1 MLLSLL
7 GVVVALGAFNSVQAR
22 RLEARYPLAGRRV
35 EVRGGAIHVL
45 ERPASGEERA
55 AILLIH
61 GASGNSADP
70 FVALSEGL
78 SARGFRVVS
87 LDRPGHGFSARI
99 GGRGA
104 AAPVRQADALRQAVE
119 KLGVT
124 EAVVVGHSLGVITA
138 LAMALEAPAFVRA
151 LVLIAP
157 VSHPWPG
164 GVACYYRLGAHPWVG
179 PPFRRLVTLP
189 VGMARM
195 RSAVAA
201 VFAPNT
207 PPPDF
212 IEATRLPLVLRPLHF
227 LANCEDVAHAE
238 AAVAVLS
245 PHYGRIGA
253 PTEIVTGDS
262 DGVAY
267 AHLHSAGLA
276 RQVPAARL
284 TTLEG
289 VGHAPHHVAPD
300 RIADIIV
307 EAERR
312 ATAAATLYVPTV
324 AMRRLLVPP
333 TVPNGT
339 PATTMM
345 RSPGPAK
352 PSI

>member
-1 MLLSLL
+1 M
-7 GVVVALGAFNSVQAR
+7 
-22 RLEARYPLAGRRV
+22 
-35 EVRGGAIHVL
+35 
-45 ERPASGEERA
+45 
-55 AILLIH
+55 
-61 GASGNSADP
+61 
-70 FVALSEGL
+70 
-78 SARGFRVVS
+78 
-87 LDRPGHGFSARI
+87 
-99 GGRGA
+99 
-104 AAPVRQADALRQAVE
+104 
-119 KLGVT
+119 
-124 EAVVVGHSLGVITA
+124 
-138 LAMALEAPAFVRA
+138 
-151 LVLIAP
+151 
-157 VSHPWPG
+157 
-164 GVACYYRLGAHPWVG
+164 
-179 PPFRRLVTLP
+179 
-189 VGMARM
+189 
-195 RSAVAA
+195 
-201 VFAPNT
+201 
-207 PPPDF
+207 
-212 IEATRLPLVLRPLHF
+212 TRLPLVLRPLHF
-227 LANCEDVAHAE
+227 LANCEDVAHAK

-262 DGVAY
+262 DGVVY
-267 AHLHSAGLA
+267 AHVHSAGLA